1 MTAPTPPVR
10 HRASRHDDHVGSLVM
25 AVDRSVRSCGG
36 RCAPAD
42 LLAGLDHATLPRNA
56 RGLDQG
62 LLDIGTDRALRA
74 RGHDRSV
81 DALDVNVRPLSLAYS
96 DIPRCL
102 STSGCWC
109 DASQRSVDV
118 RLGDVRCGTGARFIA
133 CPHGT
138 FPRTASPL
146 QPKDRPVSDRRTRA
160 VSGRDAAAG
169 CRRRRPS
176 RARGLPNPRRHPRSG
191 TGALRPPTRHRRP
204 GPIAEPAERQ
214 RAARRLTAR
223 RAGAVAV
230 EPAAD
235 IVLDVRRL
243 STRFSVLDGAV
254 PAAEQ
259 EADRELR
266 RQRSGA
272 RRMAAEPAIAR
283 RG

>member
-176 RARGLPNPRRHPRSG
+176 RARGLPNPSTSSSFRHGSCSPAYATSPAGTDRGARGASASSASANGEACGRGRRRACRGH
-191 TGALRPPTRHRRP
+191 RPRRP
-204 GPIAEPAERQ
+204 STQHEIQ
-214 RAARRLTAR
+214 RAR
-223 RAGAVAV
+223 
-230 EPAAD
+230 
-235 IVLDVRRL
+235 
-243 STRFSVLDGAV
+243 
-254 PAAEQ
+254 
-259 EADRELR
+259 
-266 RQRSGA
+266 
-272 RRMAAEPAIAR
+272 R
-283 RG
+283 RGASRRTRGRS